1 MFEDVGIG
9 MIPQPSPPSVC
20 AELPASS
27 SSPPTLLYEKG
38 GGEAGRPAPADF
50 QLWMI
55 YMEQGRVAY
64 KQSICTVW
72 MIYLEQG
79 RVA

>member
-27 SSPPTLLYEKG
+27 SSPPTLLYDKG
-38 GGEAGRPAPADF
+38 GGEAGRPAPAEF

-55 YMEQGRVAY
+55 YNIHGAGEGGEQ
-64 KQSICTVW
+64 TVHLYSVDD
-72 MIYLEQG
+72 IPG
-79 RVA
+79 AG